1 MNLYALFRL
10 LWCPARIATPAG
22 IVLGGVFV
30 SAPLL
35 FVNIDSADRAGALAA
50 LLFPALAGFVVG
62 QAVGELELC
71 SFSWTLPGLHRR
83 LLSPVGLTGF
93 VGALAAVGLHITLV
107 GSYGPGIFGL
117 AALGFTLG
125 LATATPYLLADPS
138 ARFAASSLFPP
149 VAIVLAAILID
160 RIASL
165 CQAQPIPCFVVSV
178 AGAALYLWR
187 RFDPAVAKTRLTP
200 ADAASV
206 PSSYGEIS
214 ASAGKTGPSW
224 DRPYLGTSTAN
235 WIRAGEHE
243 NFGRKRLGLLR
254 MIMLHALL
262 GPVFI
267 GALVWSLGMVQ
278 KNTMLESDQILY
290 WLLFVPPGHATPL
303 VSAAVALDEPSL
315 PAIFYWLGALWFGFL
330 VAASTFEPVVT
341 LSISLRRG
349 WLYPLSRT
357 HLARVAYRGGLMQS
371 AAALGSMAILYC
383 LLAMLSLSIAGQ
395 RFSYDFVPSFVLALA
410 LAFVLMPAAHWTGL
424 KHLPQLTF
432 VQKSF
437 RVALW
442 KLPGAW
448 LGAPPLF
455 ALAVGILL
463 VLWRLW
469 IPATL
474 FQGLIILA
482 GLAVISQWIYRRAVK
497 AHFAHGDLV

>member
-1 MNLYALFRL
+1 MNSYALFRL
-10 LWCPARIATPAG
+10 LWCPAKIATPVG

-30 SAPLL
+30 SATLL

-71 SFSWTLPGLHRR
+71 SFSWTLPGLHRK
-83 LLSPVGLTGF
+83 LLSSVMLTGV
-93 VGALAAVGLHITLV
+93 VGALAAVGLHITLG

-149 VAIVLAAILID
+149 VAIVLAAIFID

-187 RFDPAVAKTRLTP
+187 RFDPVAAKARLSP
-200 ADAASV
+200 AD
-206 PSSYGEIS
+206 SSS
-214 ASAGKTGPSW
+214 ALVSSRAWLVAPAGRTGPSW

-235 WIRAGEHE
+235 WIRAGAHE

-254 MIMLHALL
+254 VILLHALY
-262 GPVFI
+262 GPI
-267 GALVWSLGMVQ
+267 SNSAIAWSLGIG
-278 KNTMLESDQILY
+278 NSRLEFEQILY

-303 VSAAVALDEPSL
+303 VSVESALADPAL

-330 VAASTFEPVVT
+330 VAVGTFEPVVT
-341 LSISLRRG
+341 RSISLRRG

-357 HLARVAYRGGLMQS
+357 HLAEVAY
-371 AAALGSMAILYC
+371 
-383 LLAMLSLSIAGQ
+383 
-395 RFSYDFVPSFVLALA
+395 
-410 LAFVLMPAAHWTGL
+410 W
-424 KHLPQLTF
+424 
-432 VQKSF
+432 
-437 RVALW
+437 
-442 KLPGAW
+442 
-448 LGAPPLF
+448 
-455 ALAVGILL
+455 
-463 VLWRLW
+463 
-469 IPATL
+469 
-474 FQGLIILA
+474 
-482 GLAVISQWIYRRAVK
+482 
-497 AHFAHGDLV
+497 